1 MMSLSEFFYELKKE
15 IKKNKVL
22 KTEDINKICNSS
34 ISYDE
39 KIRLLNE
46 FKVYSDEIY
55 KLSNV
60 AQSYLESGYYLNS
73 MKFTK
78 IKLRNNLIW
87 QLPLSLGFT
96 TFNGYNIYEFINY
109 VIENQN
115 VLELQ
120 SQDLLKLL
128 VTILI
133 LPILSGVI
141 DVKTIK
147 NYINYSKYDNEINTY
162 NLRLKDKIHY

>member
-15 IKKNKVL
+15 IKKNKAI
-22 KTEDINKICNSS
+22 KTEDIDKICNST
-34 ISYDE
+34 IPYEE
-39 KIRLLNE
+39 KIKLLNE
-46 FKVYSDEIY
+46 LKIYSNEIFRV
-55 KLSNV
+55 SNN
-60 AQSYLESGYYLNS
+60 AQNYLERGYYINS
-73 MKFTK
+73 MKSRK

-120 SQDLLKLL
+120 SQDLLNLL

-133 LPILSGVI
+133 FPILSGVI

-147 NYINYSKYDNEINTY
+147 NYINYTKYDNEINSY
-162 NLRLKDKIHY
+162 NLRLKDKNHY